1 MATVVLRVRLT
12 AGDHMDLTHEQPDTA
27 DAAEV
32 IEHIIATLAQ
42 DAGVLGSRHAD
53 RLVVLYGWSVV
64 AIEVAP
70 RGAIL

>member
-12 AGDHMDLTHEQPDTA
+12 GGDHMDLTHEQPNTV

-42 DAGVLGSRHAD
+42 DAGVLRSRHAD
-53 RLVVLYGWSVV
+53 RLVVLYGRSVA
-64 AIEVAP
+64 AIEITP